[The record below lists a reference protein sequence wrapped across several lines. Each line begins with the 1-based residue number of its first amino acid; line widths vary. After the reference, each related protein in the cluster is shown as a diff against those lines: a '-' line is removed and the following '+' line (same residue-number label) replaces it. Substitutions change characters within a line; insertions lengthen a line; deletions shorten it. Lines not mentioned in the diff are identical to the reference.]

1 MINAQTC
8 FLSCL
13 LSPLFLGYWLLPISA
28 QTLPTPR
35 PELEKSS
42 SSTTTIQLTAPNGE
56 NLVFPLNSSAKIP
69 EVKVTATTLLTTGV
83 SKNAIPIAIDLVQ
96 GGANTGSVVTL
107 MQNLQGLVQENNQ
120 VNIAQLNQ
128 AIAAYNR
135 IIDTSDLAT
144 LETLK
149 TIPAFLNIK
158 ELLEGIQ
165 NSDS

>member
-1 MINAQTC
+1 MINVQT
-8 FLSCL
+8 FFISCL
-13 LSPLFLGYWLLPISA
+13 LSPLFLGYWLSPISA
-28 QTLPTPR
+28 QTLPTLR
-35 PELEKSS
+35 PELENS

-56 NLVFPLNSSAKIP
+56 NLVFPLNSSANIP

-83 SKNAIPIAIDLVQ
+83 SKNAISIAIDFVQ
-96 GGANTGSVVTL
+96 GGANMGSVVTL

-135 IIDTSDLAT
+135 IVDTSDLAT

-149 TIPAFLNIK
+149 TMPAFLNIK
-158 ELLEGIQ
+158 ELLEEIQ